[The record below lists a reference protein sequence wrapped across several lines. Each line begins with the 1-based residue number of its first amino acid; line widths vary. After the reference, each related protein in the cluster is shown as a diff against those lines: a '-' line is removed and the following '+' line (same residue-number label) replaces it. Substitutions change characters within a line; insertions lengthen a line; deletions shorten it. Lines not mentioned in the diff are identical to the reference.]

1 MSDTDPELDRLQDL
15 LATIPPEWKGMNV
28 VELDGYVAALIV
40 CPDTIPSS
48 EWLPGVWGSD
58 LGFED
63 LDGTEET
70 IAAVK
75 EHYSRIARALAEG
88 PEDYVPVLG
97 MDTDSGEVLWQPWI
111 GGFER
116 GMRLRRGVW
125 RQIARSGDREAA
137 ASPNIDRCAERLLSR
152 PVGPDGRGGSGAQE
166 SGAGADPRVR
176 VQSVRMEEVPAR
188 RRTQQGAGCVACDS
202 RWPADRRRR
211 NGRARV

>member
-70 IAAVK
+70 IAAVM
-75 EHYSRIARALAEG
+75 EHCSRIARALAEG

-97 MDTDSGEVLWQPWI
+97 MDTDSGEVLWAAMD
-111 GGFER
+111 R
-116 GMRLRRGVW
+116 RLRTRH
-125 RQIARSGDREAA
+125 AA
-137 ASPNIDRCAERLLSR
+137 ASGRVEADCAKQRQGGGGVAQHDRCAERLLSR